1 MQTDI
6 IFSVKCLV
14 KTFKSK
20 RKAIDLKV
28 TNDHKAVDDVSFDI
42 IRGTSTGLVGGS
54 GSGKTTLARCL
65 LLATKP
71 TSGEIFFHPTLNTKI
86 NLLNLNPIELRSLRK
101 NFQMIFQDPY
111 SSLNPHM
118 TVRQIIAEPL
128 LVHDIY
134 KGIDLHEKVNEMIT
148 AVGLDAGHLDRFP
161 GALSG
166 GQRQRVGIARA
177 VIMKPSFI
185 ICDEATSALDSTTQT
200 QILDLLKHLQSKF
213 NLTILFITHNLD
225 IMRNYCD
232 NIMVMR
238 NGKIIESGDTHG
250 IFNMPLHP
258 YTKLLLKSGLS
269 INPDLSVNITAE
281 QNLLDLHDN
290 SIPS

>member
-1 MQTDI
+1 MKTDI
-6 IFSVKCLV
+6 IFSVKNLV
-14 KTFKSK
+14 KIFNSKSK
-20 RKAIDLKV
+20 VIDSSV
-28 TNDHKAVDDVSFDI
+28 TNAHKAVDDVTFDI
-42 IRGTSTGLVGGS
+42 GRGTTTGLVGGS

-65 LLATKP
+65 LLASKP
-71 TSGEIFFHPTLNTKI
+71 TSGEIFFHPTADTKI
-86 NLLNLNPIELRSLRK
+86 NLLHLIPKELRSLRK

-128 LVHDIY
+128 LVHDFY
-134 KGIDLHEKVNEMIT
+134 KGIDLQEKINEMIIC
-148 AVGLDAGHLDRFP
+148 VGLEVGHLDRFP
-161 GALSG
+161 AALSG

-177 VIMKPSFI
+177 VITNPSFI
-185 ICDEATSALDSTTQT
+185 ICDEATSALDSTTQL
-200 QILDLLKHLQSKF
+200 QILNLLKDLQSKF
-213 NLTILFITHNLD
+213 NLTLLFITHNLD

-232 NIMVMR
+232 NILVMR
-238 NGKIIESGDTHG
+238 NGKIIEAGVTRCL
-250 IFNMPLHP
+250 FTNPVHP

-290 SIPS
+290 PIPS